1 MDFKDFNNCIELM
14 VTIHNNCRKAYSLG
28 IDMIDHNEKFDNAID
43 ILWKNILTDQG
54 HEWLSWYLYD
64 KNGISGNPS
73 DDLKAHDGKKEIC
86 KNIKDLHSYL
96 KKNRYFNT
104 DKDNL

>member
-1 MDFKDFNNCIELM
+1 MEGDRRIEE
-14 VTIHNNCRKAYSLG
+14 
-28 IDMIDHNEKFDNAID
+28 DMGSSP
-43 ILWKNILTDQG
+43 ILPTVLWANILTDQG

-64 KNGISGNPS
+64 KDGVSGNPR